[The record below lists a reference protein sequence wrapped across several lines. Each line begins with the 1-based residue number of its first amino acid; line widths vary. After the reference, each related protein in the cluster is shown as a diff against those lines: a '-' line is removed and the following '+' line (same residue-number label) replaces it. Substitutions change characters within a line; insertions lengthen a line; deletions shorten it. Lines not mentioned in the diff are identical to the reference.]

1 MSLRLSLRFPGK
13 LRSKL
18 LNSQFGWP
26 LPTVLCGSLAACG
39 LTLFGMPIAAL
50 ASSLAA
56 TCAAMFAWK
65 RGVRTV
71 SHLERAASDLSAKLG
86 KDALTGLLNRSAFQS
101 ALNGTQK
108 NDGGLTIVLFFD
120 LDRFKEVND
129 TLGHRVGD
137 LLLIE
142 VASRI
147 AAVLT
152 DESCLAR
159 LGGDEFA
166 AILKWDLGLAPAEL
180 CQKLIAEI
188 ARPFEIEGSVVK
200 VGTSIG
206 VAIGDPA
213 VIDGGELL
221 RRADIAMY
229 AAKADVSIKYRIFD
243 DILDNREMKESAVR
257 IEIGRAL
264 IEEQFELHFQP
275 LVDARTGK
283 IDSAE
288 ALLRAQAPAL
298 RDVPTSQL
306 IAIAEA
312 SGQVLPLTAWTI
324 EVALDAIH
332 TVGNL
337 PVAVNISPV
346 FFRQANFVPQMVDR
360 LLARHVK
367 PDRLILE
374 VTEGVLI
381 ENLDAAQHSLARLRE
396 IGVKVHLDDF
406 GTGYSSL
413 SYLQHFDLD
422 GLKLDRSFLRN
433 LGEKK
438 RSNQIIRSMIDF
450 GHSLDL
456 RVIVEGVESEWQKR
470 LLQLLG
476 ADVLQGFEIGMPM
489 TINDLAVFQ
498 ALNSEAGDC
507 AGVKFLGHAAA
518 PLIAA
523 G

>member
-1 MSLRLSLRFPGK
+1 M
-13 LRSKL
+13 
-18 LNSQFGWP
+18 
-26 LPTVLCGSLAACG
+26 
-39 LTLFGMPIAAL
+39 AAL
-50 ASSLAA
+50 ASALAA
-56 TCAAMFAWK
+56 LTTTTVAW
-65 RGVRTV
+65 RRANQAIAR
-71 SHLERAASDLSAKLG
+71 LEANSAELSSDLA
-86 KDALTGLLNRSAFQS
+86 KDALTGLLNRSAFQA
-101 ALNGTQK
+101 ALTKTQTS
-108 NDGGLTIVLFFD
+108 DGGLTIVLFFD

-142 VASRI
+142 VANRI
-147 AAVLT
+147 ATVLPPET
-152 DESCLAR
+152 CLAR

-166 AILKWDLGLAPAEL
+166 ALLKWDLGLAPAEL
-180 CQKLIAEI
+180 CQKLIAAI
-188 ARPFEIEGSVVK
+188 ARPFEIEESVVK

-213 VIDGGELL
+213 AIDGGELL

-229 AAKADVSIKYRIFD
+229 AAKADAFIKYRIFD
-243 DILDNREMKESAVR
+243 DILDNREMKENAVR

-264 IEEQFELHFQP
+264 IEEQFQLHFQP
-275 LVDARTGK
+275 LVDARTGQL
-283 IDSAE
+283 DSAE

-312 SGQVLPLTAWTI
+312 SGQVLPLTEWTI

-332 TVGNL
+332 TLREL

-346 FFRQANFVPQMVDR
+346 FFRQASFVPQMVDR

-367 PDRLILE
+367 PDRLVLE

-381 ENLDAAQHSLARLRE
+381 ENLEAAQQSLARLRE

-433 LGEKK
+433 LGQKK

-476 ADVLQGFEIGMPM
+476 ADVLQGYEIGMPM
-489 TINDLAVFQ
+489 TLDELAIFQ
-498 ALNSEAGDC
+498 AMKAEAAEADGASSRQDV
-507 AGVKFLGHAAA
+507 AS

-523 G
+523 I